1 MFSPVISSVLFNTL
15 SYDARQINMSV
26 DVTLEEIANG
36 TIFSFATFIARTS
49 HMHHVKII
57 YNLHL

>member
-1 MFSPVISSVLFNTL
+1 MISSVLFNTL
-15 SYDARQINMSV
+15 SYDARQINMSG

-36 TIFSFATFIARTS
+36 TIFSFATFIARTY
-49 HMHHVKII
+49 MHHIKII